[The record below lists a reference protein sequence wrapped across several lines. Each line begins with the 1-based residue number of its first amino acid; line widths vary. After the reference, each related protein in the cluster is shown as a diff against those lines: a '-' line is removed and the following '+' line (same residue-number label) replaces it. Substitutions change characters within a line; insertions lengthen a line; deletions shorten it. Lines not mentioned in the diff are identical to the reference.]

1 MKKQFKVIDNDFDF
15 NKLLDDLGTRG
26 VRHLYEKSRYEMYL
40 EGLLENI
47 KAMGD
52 NIIMKTCIDKIIN
65 NPACELKT
73 FYYNHNYICKQDL
86 ILKHFITLVYRNNDI
101 DKVYG
106 IDKDDSKY
114 YYNFERGIIDTYY
127 GTMFKYEENL
137 LSNANDYDK
146 KIIGKLYSELKYGD
160 ESVTKI
166 ALFIQLYIQ
175 NLIHINYIK
184 NGDMDNGIDT
194 LNILHFNNQG
204 GLGKFPSKV
213 NSCLAIPDIV
223 DIINKYPIERG
234 ELGKCIFNFNRLEK
248 SINVYSVM
256 TRVNGVIINTLK
268 KEGLILTKPLLTKLF
283 LFYIK
288 NIGELGQAFIH
299 SNADSKKES
308 YNNNMLYV
316 YSNINKCY
324 RYLDVEDKLKEL
336 VVKLMSIIPF
346 ANLEAKKDD
355 EFYYNCTK
363 SIATIVEKDLR
374 SKHLSYKLRDKLNYT
389 SFVVDNGTVVMNKI
403 TGEFIFCENL
413 FSERIMCF
421 NKFRGNFDK
430 DFFVSHY
437 DRLDNPLLKYTM
449 AKIKNGLND
458 DGTVNKD
465 VYGLLTASVLN
476 LFQPDVETHNAVVL
490 LGQHGT
496 GKTLLINA
504 IKRLDSLQINANF
517 SREVGITEYM
527 NAFLSRDLEKY
538 HRTFKSEFSVK
549 EYSDNSTI
557 KVVLERGSILINQK
571 FRDAVTVDIN
581 SKPIYTGEEF
591 MRINVDGG
599 LKDRFV
605 LFEMR
610 DKSKDTFFDI
620 EGVDDIEDFL
630 EYNVTHTL
638 CGFYDGFMFQLDN
651 KVFNSEG
658 RVYSRL
664 FMKYNPNTYNS
675 FIERVSHIGG
685 IDLILDIDEN
695 GILNQADLK
704 NLVKICDECGYDTD
718 IKKVARQTLSKNLNK
733 LRDYNSQSRIFN
745 GIDFKN
751 AKESTLKKHN
761 TTFKRQPYSLGI
773 KFRDSVLDEIM
784 SRLVNDKQRYRNQI
798 KELEDIISRHNGYT
812 KDDLRYI
819 AKKYINDITIKDLDN
834 DAIKDVPKS
843 DIENTISEI
852 QSIGLRKA

>member
-1 MKKQFKVIDNDFDF
+1 M
-15 NKLLDDLGTRG
+15 NKL
-26 VRHLYEKSRYEMYL
+26 
-40 EGLLENI
+40 
-47 KAMGD
+47 
-52 NIIMKTCIDKIIN
+52 
-65 NPACELKT
+65 
-73 FYYNHNYICKQDL
+73 
-86 ILKHFITLVYRNNDI
+86 
-101 DKVYG
+101 
-106 IDKDDSKY
+106 
-114 YYNFERGIIDTYY
+114 
-127 GTMFKYEENL
+127 
-137 LSNANDYDK
+137 
-146 KIIGKLYSELKYGD
+146 
-160 ESVTKI
+160 
-166 ALFIQLYIQ
+166 
-175 NLIHINYIK
+175 
-184 NGDMDNGIDT
+184 
-194 LNILHFNNQG
+194 
-204 GLGKFPSKV
+204 
-213 NSCLAIPDIV
+213 
-223 DIINKYPIERG
+223 
-234 ELGKCIFNFNRLEK
+234 
-248 SINVYSVM
+248 
-256 TRVNGVIINTLK
+256 
-268 KEGLILTKPLLTKLF
+268 
-283 LFYIK
+283 
-288 NIGELGQAFIH
+288 
-299 SNADSKKES
+299 
-308 YNNNMLYV
+308 
-316 YSNINKCY
+316 
-324 RYLDVEDKLKEL
+324 
-336 VVKLMSIIPF
+336 
-346 ANLEAKKDD
+346 
-355 EFYYNCTK
+355 
-363 SIATIVEKDLR
+363 
-374 SKHLSYKLRDKLNYT
+374 
-389 SFVVDNGTVVMNKI
+389 

-685 IDLILDIDEN
+685 IDLILEIDEN

-745 GIDFKN
+745 SIDFKN
-751 AKESTLKKHN
+751 TKESTLKKYN

-773 KFRDSVLDEIM
+773 KFRDSVLNEIM

-819 AKKYINDITIKDLDN
+819 AKKYSNDITIKDLDN
-834 DAIKDVPKS
+834 DTIKDEPKS